1 MAWRDTKKR
10 QRTVLLHDVQE
21 LDNDLRR
28 GTDQD
33 LTATHLLGVVDG
45 VERIVEN
52 GGADHFDGLFFKS
65 RFSNRFQMEMRYLLK
80 ATKPATNFPL
90 IFAFAIPL
98 PGCHRAGS

>member
-1 MAWRDTKKR
+1 M
-10 QRTVLLHDVQE
+10 LLHDVQE

-52 GGADHFDGLFFKS
+52 GGADHFDGLFF
-65 RFSNRFQMEMRYLLK
+65 FLNRDSQIDFK
-80 ATKPATNFPL
+80 WK
-90 IFAFAIPL
+90 
-98 PGCHRAGS
+98 